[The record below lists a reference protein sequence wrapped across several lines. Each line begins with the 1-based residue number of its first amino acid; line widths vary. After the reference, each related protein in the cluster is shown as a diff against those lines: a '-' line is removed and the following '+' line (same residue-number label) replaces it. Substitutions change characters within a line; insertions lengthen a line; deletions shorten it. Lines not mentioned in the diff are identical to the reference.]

1 MTPQE
6 IQEFRASTRGCRNV
20 AHFNNAGAALMPD
33 SVYHAVTTYLEREC
47 YIGGYEAFNENPSAF
62 DAFYSGIAELIGAK
76 AHEIAYIEN
85 ATRAWD
91 MAFYSIPFK
100 AGDVIITAQAEYVSN
115 YLAFLQVARRTGAVI
130 KVVPDDAH
138 GQLDV
143 GALERMIDGK
153 TKLIAITHVP
163 TQGGL
168 INPAEAVGKIAK
180 AHGVLYLLDACQS
193 VGQMPVDVDLIGCD
207 MLSATGRKFLRGP
220 RGTGFLYVRSS
231 ILETL
236 DPIFTDLHAATWTA
250 DNSFTLSPGARRFEN
265 WECYYAGKLGLSE
278 AVRLANSI
286 GLSRIE
292 ARIQKLATLLRT
304 TLAACP
310 GVEVCDK
317 GEFKS
322 GIVTFQK
329 AGLDPAAIQ
338 KHLLTHGV
346 NVSVTQSS
354 SSRLDL
360 PKRGLEALVRASV
373 HYYNTEEEVEKL
385 TDLVRA
391 LPRS

>member
-1 MTPQE
+1 MTPEE
-6 IQEFRASTRGCRNV
+6 IQRYRSETKGCASV
-20 AHFNNAGAALMPD
+20 VHVNNAGAALVPD
-33 SVYHAVTTYLEREC
+33 SVYHAVVNHLARERE
-47 YIGGYEAFNENPSAF
+47 IGGYEARAENATAF
-62 DAFYSGIAELIGAK
+62 DAFYGNIAKLIGAQPS
-76 AHEIAYIEN
+76 EIAFIEN

-100 AGDVIITAQAEYVSN
+100 PGDVIITAQAEYVSN

-143 GALERMIDGK
+143 AAMGKMIDGK

-168 INPAEAVGKIAK
+168 INPAEAVGKLAREYD
-180 AHGVLYLLDACQS
+180 VLYLLDACQS
-193 VGQMPVDVDLIGCD
+193 VGQMPIDVEKIGCD

-231 ILETL
+231 VLEKL
-236 DPIFTDLHAATWTA
+236 DPIFTDLHAAEWTD
-250 DNSFTLSPGARRFEN
+250 DNTFELSPGARRFEN

-278 AVRLANSI
+278 AVRYAMAI
-286 GLSRIE
+286 GMDRIE
-292 ARIQKLATLLRT
+292 ARVQALAKHLRILLGNID
-304 TLAACP
+304 

-329 AGLDPAAIQ
+329 RGIDPETIKLHLSA
-338 KHLLTHGV
+338 KHI
-346 NVSVTQSS
+346 NVSVTGAS

-360 PKRGLEALVRASV
+360 PKRGLQSLVRASV
-373 HYYNTEEEVEKL
+373 HYYNTEDEIAKL
-385 TDLVRA
+385 CAAVKA
-391 LPRS
+391 LA

>member
-1 MTPQE
+1 
-6 IQEFRASTRGCRNV
+6 
-20 AHFNNAGAALMPD
+20 
-33 SVYHAVTTYLEREC
+33 
-47 YIGGYEAFNENPSAF
+47 
-62 DAFYSGIAELIGAK
+62 
-76 AHEIAYIEN
+76 
-85 ATRAWD
+85 

-100 AGDVIITAQAEYVSN
+100 PGDVIITAQAEYVSN

-130 KVVPDDAH
+130 KVVPDDIH

-143 GALERMIDGK
+143 AAMGKMIDGK

-168 INPAEAVGKIAK
+168 INPAEAVGKLARE
-180 AHGVLYLLDACQS
+180 HGVLYLLDACQS
-193 VGQMPVDVDLIGCD
+193 VGQMPIDVEKIGCD

-231 ILETL
+231 ILEKL
-236 DPIFTDLHAATWTA
+236 DPIFTDLHAAEWTA
-250 DNSFTLSPGARRFEN
+250 DNTFELSPGARRFEN

-278 AVRLANSI
+278 AARYAMTI
-286 GLSRIE
+286 GLERIE
-292 ARIQKLATLLRT
+292 ARIQALANQLRE
-304 TLAACP
+304 TLADIE

-329 AGLDPAAIQ
+329 KGIDPDTIKQ
-338 KHLLTHGV
+338 HLLAKHI
-346 NVSVTQSS
+346 NVSVTGAS

-360 PKRGLEALVRASV
+360 PKRGLQSLVRASV
-373 HYYNTEEEVEKL
+373 HYYNTDDEISKL
-385 TDLVRA
+385 CAEVRA
-391 LPRS
+391 LGRS

>member
-1 MTPQE
+1 MTPEE
-6 IQEFRASTRGCRNV
+6 IQKYRDETKGCASV
-20 AHFNNAGAALMPD
+20 VHFNNAGAALVPD
-33 SVYHAVTTYLEREC
+33 SVHRAVINHLIRERE
-47 YIGGYEAFNENPSAF
+47 IGGYEARAENAAAF
-62 DAFYSGIAELIGAK
+62 DAFYGNIAKLIGAQPT
-76 AHEIAYIEN
+76 EIAFIEN

-100 AGDVIITAQAEYVSN
+100 PGDVIITAQAEYVSN

-143 GALERMIDGK
+143 AAMGKMIDGK

-168 INPAEAVGKIAK
+168 INPAEAVGKLARE
-180 AHGVLYLLDACQS
+180 HGVLYLLDACQS
-193 VGQMPVDVDLIGCD
+193 VGQMPVDVEKIGCD

-231 ILETL
+231 VLEKL
-236 DPIFTDLHAATWTA
+236 DPIFTDLHAAEWTD
-250 DNSFTLSPGARRFEN
+250 DNTFELSPGARRFEN

-278 AVRLANSI
+278 AARYAMAI
-286 GLSRIE
+286 GMD
-292 ARIQKLATLLRT
+292 RIQARVQDLATQLRT
-304 TLAACP
+304 KLMEIE

-329 AGLDPAAIQ
+329 KGTDPDTIKQ
-338 KHLLTHGV
+338 HLLAKHI
-346 NVSVTQSS
+346 NVSVTGAS

-360 PKRGLEALVRASV
+360 PKRGLQSLVRASV
-373 HYYNTEEEVEKL
+373 HYYNTEEEIAKL
-385 TDLVRA
+385 CAEVKA
-391 LPRS
+391 MAHS